1 MDTITQTDVGPDL
14 RTRLR
19 RGARWTSAAT
29 AVSGIAFLA
38 SGTAALTDGVT
49 VAGAGG
55 PGVALAA
62 DADPQQLG
70 WVLAAA
76 AALVAIAM
84 AWLRRQVRG
93 VADGTAAAGWSRARV
108 GAAVASAVVAV
119 TVLASVCGAMLLA
132 VAGYLP
138 MLLVGALFSAD
149 LRDGLAM
156 IAEPAVLAQ
165 IGVVAFALTTVV
177 AALAALDALRG
188 RQPLPGRLQPAA
200 AARWGR
206 TAATVAIVVPLLY
219 AFTRVVWVLGWPLGI
234 DVDAFEAAG
243 GTLVSGLGLAAGATI
258 GAALTTGLVRPWGE
272 RFWHWVPVL
281 GGRAV
286 PVWLAVVP
294 ASVVATLLLPAGFS
308 MINVGLSGG
317 GISSVLGNLGAN
329 WAAIGATFVWPLWS
343 LALAAATLAYALRRR
358 VSVPGRTV
366 DA

>member
-14 RTRLR
+14 ATRLR

-38 SGTAALTDGVT
+38 SAMAALTGGVT

-62 DADPQQLG
+62 DADPRQLG

-76 AALVAIAM
+76 SALVAIAM

-93 VADGTAAAGWSRARV
+93 VADGTVAAGWTRARA

-156 IAEPAVLAQ
+156 VAEPAVLAQ
-165 IGVVAFALTTVV
+165 VAVVAVALTTVV

-188 RQPLPGRLQPAA
+188 SQPLPGRLQPAA

-234 DVDAFEAAG
+234 DVDAFDAAG
-243 GTLVSGLGLAAGATI
+243 GDLRSGLALAAGATL

-272 RFWHWVPVL
+272 RFWDWVPVL
-281 GGRAV
+281 GGRVV
-286 PVWLAVVP
+286 PVRLAVVP
-294 ASVVATLLLPAGFS
+294 ASIVAALLLPAGVS
-308 MINVGLSGG
+308 MINVAIGGG
-317 GISSVLGNLGAN
+317 GIVTVLSDLTTN
-329 WAAIGATFVWPLWS
+329 WAAIGATFLWPLWS

-358 VSVPGRTV
+358 LSVPGRTV
-366 DA
+366 EE

>member
-1 MDTITQTDVGPDL
+1 MDTITQTEVGPDL
-14 RTRLR
+14 GTRLR
-19 RGARWTSAAT
+19 RGARWTAAAA
-29 AVSGIAFLA
+29 AVGGIATLA
-38 SGTAALTDGVT
+38 TGAAALTGGVT

-62 DADPQQLG
+62 GADPQQLG
-70 WVLAAA
+70 WVLVAAGG
-76 AALVAIAM
+76 LVTVAM
-84 AWLRRQVRG
+84 AWLRRQVSG
-93 VADGTAAAGWSRARV
+93 VADGTAAAGWTRART

-119 TVLASVCGAMLLA
+119 TVLASVCGSLLLA

-138 MLLVGALFSAD
+138 MLFVGALFSAEM
-149 LRDGLAM
+149 REGLAM

-165 IGVVAFALTTVV
+165 IGVVAVALTTVV

-206 TAATVAIVVPLLY
+206 TAATVAVVAPLMY

-234 DVDAFEAAG
+234 DIDAFEAAG
-243 GTLVSGLGLAAGATI
+243 GTLVSGLGLAAGATV

-281 GGRAV
+281 GGRVV

-294 ASVVATLLLPAGFS
+294 ASVVAALLLPAGFS

-317 GISSVLGNLGAN
+317 GISTVLGDLGAN
-329 WAAIGATFVWPLWS
+329 WAAIGTTFLWPLWS
-343 LALAAATLAYALRRR
+343 LSLAAATLAYALRRR
-358 VSVPGRTV
+358 VSVPGRNV
-366 DA
+366 AV